1 MSRITIGS
9 CPGASAAKRF
19 ASTLSKTFAELG
31 IVKESLWTGGRP
43 PRLMD
48 ILYYFVFLIP
58 INPAIINAIPKKYT
72 YLPLSI
78 K

>member
-1 MSRITIGS
+1 MKILLL
-9 CPGASAAKRF
+9 KR
-19 ASTLSKTFAELG
+19 EC
-31 IVKESLWTGGRP
+31 P